1 MQLYS
6 LLAIG
11 SIFIGRT
18 VTKMLSG
25 FFGSGAQSLRSVN
38 GAKLSLVTVTLISG
52 GTSGTRVFIPIAGR
66 LTHSFWESAE
76 GHFPCIT
83 SSALSRVVSSFFILF
98 LQCHATPVASRAG
111 SRGKG
116 AREVGVP
123 SKTLDAADGSPTW
136 TARRS
141 SACVPIRHF
150 LVDLDQGSLLRIL
163 RGI

>member
-1 MQLYS
+1 
-6 LLAIG
+6 
-11 SIFIGRT
+11 
-18 VTKMLSG
+18 
-25 FFGSGAQSLRSVN
+25 
-38 GAKLSLVTVTLISG
+38 
-52 GTSGTRVFIPIAGR
+52 
-66 LTHSFWESAE
+66 
-76 GHFPCIT
+76 
-83 SSALSRVVSSFFILF
+83 